1 MPSLILAST
10 SPYRRALLERLGIP
24 FTSLAP
30 PVDEDALKDPALAP
44 QALAEMLAEAKA
56 RSLTAQH
63 PGAVILGGDQT
74 CACAGTILHKPGSRA
89 AAIEQLAQLAGKT
102 HALITAVCLVRGDQV
117 ARHTDITHLTMRPLD
132 RGEIERY
139 VDADQPWDCV
149 GSYKLEQ
156 RGIALFEAIDARD
169 HTAIT
174 GLPLIAVARLLR
186 QFGFAV
192 P

>member
-1 MPSLILAST
+1 MPALILAST

-24 FTSLAP
+24 FTALAP
-30 PVDEDALKDPALAP
+30 SVDEDALKNPELSP
-44 QALAEMLAEAKA
+44 QALAETLAEAKA
-56 RSLTAQH
+56 RSLAAQH
-63 PGAVILGGDQT
+63 PDLVILGGDQT
-74 CACAGTILHKPGSRA
+74 CACEGTILHKPGSRA

-102 HALITAVCLVRGDQV
+102 HELITAVCLVCGSQV
-117 ARHTDITHLTMRPLD
+117 ARHTDITRLTMRPLERD
-132 RGEIERY
+132 AIERY

-156 RGIALFEAIDARD
+156 RGIALFEAIDSRD

-174 GLPLIAVARLLR
+174 GLPLMAVAQMLR
-186 QFGFAV
+186 TFGFTV